1 MTVFSLKGATQ
12 MKMDFS
18 MEYFLVPEQP
28 VTEFVH
34 LSNKYYSEGG
44 HFDLHHKL
52 DTIDIT
58 SEET

>member
-1 MTVFSLKGATQ
+1 

-18 MEYFLVPEQP
+18 MEYFLIPEQP
-28 VTEFVH
+28 VTEFIN
-34 LSNKYYSEGG
+34 LSNEYYSEGG
-44 HFDLHHKL
+44 HFDFYHKL